1 MNKKLMRQAGSALV
15 AFLFLPAVSFAQGK
29 LVAGSARQL
38 AERTAPEMAD
48 VMIPATLEIP
58 ARLTQSNILGKI
70 VSNPVIS
77 PVTYGASLGV
87 NKYMEAVAPIIPSA
101 SVGVKALPS
110 KPYAP
115 SVSSLKREIA
125 ALSPVAAADALF
137 QKKEK
142 SPEKIFEVYFI
153 DLPNLFFQPFDKP
166 FAMRQEQVEEA
177 DKFYKQF
184 LKGRNIYGN
193 FNGSLSKFYLP
204 TLTDSHIKW
213 AEVLYAFTGLSLL
226 GQPGAGDAIVDA
238 SLRAPSKR
246 QAFTD
251 YIATHALLLLEDWP
265 ALQRLINLRSAA
277 GYGSF
282 VELRE
287 YLAKVVPD
295 APIFFPKK
303 IINEELRPFHRV
315 YHYPTFR
322 EQLQLMDTYV
332 DKFIAEG
339 LERFADYMRGEK
351 YVNYFL
357 LSEYPLSS
365 FVTGKRRKF
374 ELSEVARD
382 YKRGKVFVEANLKY
396 GGFTG
401 LMDNFETYGVQ
412 EEDIIEKN
420 ENAFFKCISYEASIT
435 DNMACIR
442 SKVHRPIIYTPE
454 QQ

>member
-38 AERTAPEMAD
+38 AERTVPEMAD

-58 ARLTQSNILGKI
+58 TRLTQSSIPGKI

-101 SVGVKALPS
+101 SVEVKALPS

-193 FNGSLSKFYLP
+193 FNGTLSEFYLP

-213 AEVLYAFTGLSLL
+213 AEVLYALTGLSLL
-226 GQPGAGDAIVDA
+226 GQSGAGDAIVDA
-238 SLRAPSKR
+238 ALLAPSGR
-246 QAFTD
+246 QPFSD

-265 ALQRLINLRSAA
+265 ALQRFINVRSAA
-277 GYGSF
+277 GYGAF
-282 VELRE
+282 VELRG
-287 YLAKVVPD
+287 YLANVVPD
-295 APIFFPKK
+295 APISFPKR
-303 IINEELRPFHRV
+303 IINEDFRPFHRV
-315 YHYPTFR
+315 YHYPTVE
-322 EQLQLMDTYV
+322 EQLKLMDSCW
-332 DKFIAEG
+332 EE
-339 LERFADYMRGEK
+339 LEQFAHYIRGEK
-351 YVNYFL
+351 DEEYVLYKH
-357 LSEYPLSS
+357 YPLTS
-365 FVTGKRRKF
+365 FITGKRREF
-374 ELSEVARD
+374 EISEVAD
-382 YKRGKVFVEANLKY
+382 EYKRGKVFVEANLKY

-412 EEDIIEKN
+412 EEDLIEKN
-420 ENAFFKCISYEASIT
+420 NNAFFKCISYDAGIT
-435 DNMACIR
+435 ANMACIR
-442 SKVHRPIIYTPE
+442 EKLHRPIIYTPE
-454 QQ
+454 QK